1 MQGQASRRDH
11 SHLHHRQSGSS
22 DQPQKGC
29 PEQEGGGEVLA
40 EPLVVDRGELPG
52 MDHIG
57 GEL

>member
-1 MQGQASRRDH
+1 MQGQASRRDQ
-11 SHLHHRQSGSS
+11 SHLHQGQGGTS

-29 PEQEGGGEVLA
+29 PEQEGGCEVLA
-40 EPLVVDRGELPG
+40 QSLVVDRGELPG

>member
-1 MQGQASRRDH
+1 MQGQASRRDQ
-11 SHLHHRQSGSS
+11 SHLHQRQGCSS
-22 DQPQKGC
+22 DQAKKGC